1 MLIDIMIEYK
11 IMNINT
17 TVLLSTLL
25 TKIDPLTKGTIE
37 KLSTPNNE
45 NSSSLPNEN
54 EKNTKSIKDLLD
66 NLLKD
71 ISRGSTNKKHV
82 MDLLE
87 NSKQSVKF
95 KNFSS
100 DIKQILNQ
108 IQTELKLTPEL
119 EKLTEILKNSLV
131 DIKSIDQKVIKNSLQ
146 NSGIFLES
154 KLVNLNES
162 VKNKISSGNL
172 NHISGDI
179 KKVLLQIQEHIN
191 NKDTSEFISK
201 ELKFNVEKTLSQ
213 IDYFQ
218 LSSFASNS
226 NHSYISFLQD
236 DIEDADIKFSA
247 SQKNE
252 FSCLINL
259 SLKENGNL
267 KILLQLDN
275 KNGLNI
281 NIGIENDDFKSM
293 IQSSLQKLRKQI
305 NLIGLSVVNLNIFDL
320 KDEIK
325 NSSEVKAYGSSASIE
340 FGLDIKA

>member
-25 TKIDPLTKGTIE
+25 TKIDPLTKDTIE
-37 KLSTPNNE
+37 KLSTSNNE
-45 NSSSLPNEN
+45 NSSSLSNEN
-54 EKNTKSIKDLLD
+54 EKDIKSIKNLLD
-66 NLLKD
+66 NLFKD
-71 ISRGSTNKKHV
+71 ISTGSTDKRDV
-82 MDLLE
+82 IDLLE

-108 IQTELKLTPEL
+108 IQTELKSTPEL
-119 EKLTEILKNSLV
+119 EKLTSILKNSLV
-131 DIKSIDQKVIKNSLQ
+131 DMKSIDQKVIKNSLQ

-154 KLVNLNES
+154 KLANLNTS
-162 VKNKISSGNL
+162 VENKISSGNPK
-172 NHISGDI
+172 HISGDI
-179 KKVLLQIQEHIN
+179 KHVLLQIQEHIN
-191 NKDTSEFISK
+191 NKDTNEFVSK

-218 LSSFASNS
+218 LSSFVSNS

-236 DIEDADIKFSA
+236 DIEDVDIKFNA
-247 SQKNE
+247 AQKDE

-259 SLKENGNL
+259 SLKENGDL

-305 NLIGLSVVNLNIFDL
+305 NSLGLSVVNLNIFDL
-320 KDEIK
+320 KEEIK
-325 NSSEVKAYGSSASIE
+325 NSNKVKAYGSSAGIE

>member
-11 IMNINT
+11 TMNINT
-17 TVLLSTLL
+17 TMLLSTLL

-54 EKNTKSIKDLLD
+54 DKNTKSIKDLLD

-71 ISRGSTNKKHV
+71 ISTGSTNKKPV

-108 IQTELKLTPEL
+108 IQTELKSTPEL

-131 DIKSIDQKVIKNSLQ
+131 DIKSVDQKVIKNSLQ

-154 KLVNLNES
+154 KLLNPNES
-162 VKNKISSGNL
+162 VENK
-172 NHISGDI
+172 ISGDI

-191 NKDTSEFISK
+191 NKETNEFISK
-201 ELKFNVEKTLSQ
+201 ELKFNVEKTLAQ

-236 DIEDADIKFSA
+236 DIEDADIKFSV

-325 NSSEVKAYGSSASIE
+325 NSSEVKAYGSSAGIE
-340 FGLDIKA
+340 FGLDIKV